1 MSRHASTTPRQEG
14 SPRLGCMTI
23 AVTAVSGQLGRA
35 VVEALARLEPAQTVV
50 GLARTPERVEGLD
63 IDVRPGDYAD
73 THQLSTS
80 LKGVTTLLLVSGNEQ
95 PEERIRQHRN
105 VLDAAKAAGV
115 GKVVY
120 TSVQGAEEGT
130 AFSPVVQSNRQTEVD
145 VRNSGM
151 DWVIGRNGI
160 YIEPDIESI
169 DDYVAEGEVANCA
182 GDAMCGY
189 TTRSEL
195 AEAYARM
202 LTQSA
207 HNGRTYRL
215 HGQPIT
221 QVQLVES
228 INRTFQTQLVYRSM
242 AVEEYREDRVA
253 ALGEFIGSVITG
265 IYEGIRNGAH
275 DNPSD
280 FTAATGRP
288 HQAWDDYFATLS
300 S

>member
-1 MSRHASTTPRQEG
+1 M
-14 SPRLGCMTI
+14 
-23 AVTAVSGQLGRA
+23 
-35 VVEALARLEPAQTVV
+35 
-50 GLARTPERVEGLD
+50 GLARTPERAEGLD

-73 THQLSTS
+73 VHQLSTS
-80 LKGVTTLLLVSGNEQ
+80 LVGVTTLLLVSGNEQ
-95 PEERIRQHRN
+95 PAERIQQHRN

-115 GKVVY
+115 GRVVY

-151 DWVIGRNGI
+151 DWAIGRNGI

-169 DDYVAEGEVANCA
+169 DDYVTAGEVANCA
-182 GDAMCGY
+182 GGATCGY
-189 TTRSEL
+189 TTRAEL

-202 LTQSA
+202 LTRSA
-207 HNGRTYRL
+207 HNGRTYQL

-228 INRTFQTQLVYRSM
+228 INRKFQTQLVYRSM
-242 AVEEYREDRVA
+242 TVEEYREDRIA
-253 ALGEFIGSVITG
+253 ALGEFIGSVIAG
-265 IYEGIRNGAH
+265 IYQGIRNGAH
-275 DNPSD
+275 DTPSD

-288 HQAWDDYFATLS
+288 HQAWDDYFAALPRERHGRTR
-300 S
+300 

>member
-1 MSRHASTTPRQEG
+1 MPSL
-14 SPRLGCMTI
+14 RLGCMTI

-35 VVEALARLEPAQTVV
+35 VVEALTRLEPAQTVV
-50 GLARTPERVEGLD
+50 GLARTPERAGGLD
-63 IDVRPGDYAD
+63 IEVRPGDYAD
-73 THQLSTS
+73 AHQLSTS
-80 LKGVTTLLLVSGNEQ
+80 LKGVTTLMLVSGNEQ
-95 PEERIRQHRN
+95 PEERIRQHRT

-130 AFSPVVQSNRQTEVD
+130 AFSPVVQSNRRTEED
-145 VRNSGM
+145 VRDSGM

-182 GDAMCGY
+182 GDALCGY

-202 LTQSA
+202 LIQPA
-207 HNGRTYRL
+207 HNGRTYQL
-215 HGQPIT
+215 HGQPIS
-221 QVQLVES
+221 QRHLVDLLNKAFE
-228 INRTFQTQLVYRSM
+228 TQLVYRSM
-242 AVEEYREDRVA
+242 AVEEYREDRIA
-253 ALGEFIGSVITG
+253 ALGEFIGSVIAG

-275 DNPSD
+275 DTPSD

-288 HQAWDDYFATLS
+288 HQAWDDYFAALPRERRGPTR
-300 S
+300 

>member
-1 MSRHASTTPRQEG
+1 
-14 SPRLGCMTI
+14 MTI

-35 VVEALARLEPAQTVV
+35 VVEALGRLEPAQTIV
-50 GLARTPERVEGLD
+50 GLARTPERAEGLG
-63 IDVRPGDYAD
+63 IEVRPGDYAD
-73 THQLSTS
+73 IHQLSTS
-80 LKGVTTLLLVSGNEQ
+80 LEDVTALLLVSGNEQ

-120 TSVQGAEEGT
+120 TSVQGAEDGT
-130 AFSPVVQSNRQTEVD
+130 AFSPVVQSNRHTEAD
-145 VRNSGM
+145 LRNSGM

-169 DDYVAEGEVANCA
+169 DDYVAQGEVANCA

-202 LTQSA
+202 LTQPA
-207 HNGRTYRL
+207 HNGHTYQL

-221 QVQLVES
+221 QVQLVDY
-228 INRTFQTQLVYRSM
+228 INRTFQTQLGYRSM
-242 AVEEYREDRVA
+242 GVDAYREDRIA
-253 ALGEFIGSVITG
+253 ALGEFIGSVIAG

-275 DNPSD
+275 DTPSNY
-280 FTAATGRP
+280 AAAAGRP
-288 HQAWDDYFATLS
+288 HQSWDDYFATLPRGQRGRVS
-300 S
+300 

>member
-1 MSRHASTTPRQEG
+1 
-14 SPRLGCMTI
+14 MTI
-23 AVTAVSGQLGRA
+23 AVTAVSGQLGSAIVRA
-35 VVEALARLEPAQTVV
+35 LGRLDTAQPIV
-50 GLARTPERVEGLD
+50 GLARTPTHVEGLD
-63 IDVRPGDYAD
+63 IDVRPGDYTDA
-73 THQLSTS
+73 HQLSRS

-95 PEERIRQHRN
+95 PAQRIPQHRN
-105 VLDAAKAAGV
+105 VLDAARAAGV

-130 AFSPVVQSNRQTEVD
+130 AFSPVVQSNRQTEDD

-160 YIEPDIESI
+160 YLEPDIESI

-182 GDAMCGY
+182 GDAVCGY

-207 HNGRTYRL
+207 HNGRTYQL
-215 HGQPIT
+215 HGEPLT
-221 QVQLVES
+221 QGHLVEF
-228 INRTFQTQLVYRSM
+228 INRTFNTQLVYRSM
-242 AVEEYREDRVA
+242 TVEAYREDRIA
-253 ALGEFIGSVITG
+253 ALGEFMGSVIAG

-275 DNPSD
+275 DTPSD

-288 HQAWDDYFATLS
+288 HQTWDNYFGALPDNGWGRTR
-300 S
+300 

>member
-1 MSRHASTTPRQEG
+1 M
-14 SPRLGCMTI
+14 
-23 AVTAVSGQLGRA
+23 
-35 VVEALARLEPAQTVV
+35 
-50 GLARTPERVEGLD
+50 D

-73 THQLSTS
+73 AHQLSTS
-80 LKGVTTLLLVSGNEQ
+80 LEGVTTLLLVSGNEQ
-95 PEERIRQHRN
+95 PEARIRQHRN

-145 VRNSGM
+145 VHNSGM

-169 DDYVAEGEVANCA
+169 DDYVAAGEVANCA
-182 GDAMCGY
+182 GDARCGY

-202 LTQSA
+202 LTQPA
-207 HNGRTYRL
+207 HNGHTYLL

-221 QVQLVES
+221 QAQLVES
-228 INRTFQTQLVYRSM
+228 INRTFQTQLGYRSM
-242 AVEEYREDRVA
+242 TVEEYREDRIA
-253 ALGEFIGSVITG
+253 ALGEFMGSVIAG
-265 IYEGIRNGAH
+265 IYQGIRNGAH
-275 DNPSD
+275 DAPSD
-280 FTAATGRP
+280 YAAVTGRP
-288 HQAWDDYFATLS
+288 HQAWDEYFAALPRGGGGRS

>member
-1 MSRHASTTPRQEG
+1 
-14 SPRLGCMTI
+14 MTI
-23 AVTAVSGQLGRA
+23 AVTAVSGQLGSAIVRA
-35 VVEALARLEPAQTVV
+35 LGRLNTARPIV
-50 GLARTPERVEGLD
+50 GLARTPTSVEGLD
-63 IDVRPGDYAD
+63 IDLRPGDYAD
-73 THQLSTS
+73 AHQLSRS

-95 PEERIRQHRN
+95 PAERIRQHRN

-130 AFSPVVQSNRQTEVD
+130 AFSPIVQSNRQTEGD

-189 TTRSEL
+189 ATRPEL

-202 LTQSA
+202 LTQSV
-207 HNGRTYRL
+207 HNARTYRL

-228 INRTFQTQLVYRSM
+228 INRAFQTQLVYRSM

-253 ALGEFIGSVITG
+253 ALGEFMGSVIAG
-265 IYEGIRNGAH
+265 IYEGIRIGAH
-275 DNPSD
+275 DQPSD
-280 FTAATGRP
+280 FAAVTGRP
-288 HQAWDDYFATLS
+288 HQPWDDYFAALS

>member
-1 MSRHASTTPRQEG
+1 
-14 SPRLGCMTI
+14 MTI

-35 VVEALARLEPAQTVV
+35 VVEALARLDPPQTVV
-50 GLARTPERVEGLD
+50 GLARTPERAEGVD

-73 THQLSTS
+73 AHQLSTS

-95 PEERIRQHRN
+95 PAERIRQHRN
-105 VLDAAKAAGV
+105 VLDAARAAGV

-120 TSVQGAEEGT
+120 TSVQGAAEGT
-130 AFSPVVQSNRQTEVD
+130 AFSPVVQSNRQTEDD
-145 VRNSGM
+145 VRKSGM

-182 GDAMCGY
+182 GDATCGY

-207 HNGRTYRL
+207 HSGRTYQL
-215 HGQPIT
+215 HGEPLT
-221 QVQLVES
+221 QGQLVELLNS
-228 INRTFQTQLVYRSM
+228 AFETQLVYRSM
-242 AVEEYREDRVA
+242 TVEEYREDRVA
-253 ALGEFIGSVITG
+253 ALGDFMGSVIAG
-265 IYEGIRNGAH
+265 IYEGIRNGAN
-275 DNPSD
+275 DTPSD
-280 FTAATGRP
+280 FMAATGRQ
-288 HQAWDDYFATLS
+288 HQAWDDYFAALPRDRRGRS
-300 S
+300 R